1 MNNYEYIIAS
11 LPVLSREDSERVNAA
26 ALIEDTRE
34 QLGEKDNALVDFL
47 LTPSQGGELNAD
59 YYRRAAESGSRFI
72 REYMAFD
79 RRLRNAKVAWLNTA
93 LGREE
98 GQDMLFL
105 SEDEAAD
112 PWSDFPEKEEADA
125 ALGGSDIL
133 GRERALDSLMWR
145 KIDEISVFEYFSA
158 DAVLA
163 FLAKLSIVERWLRLD
178 ENTGRE
184 LFRRL
189 VAEIKEN
196 RTKEQ

>member
-11 LPVLSREDSERVNAA
+11 LPVLSREDSERVDAA
-26 ALIEDTRE
+26 ALIEDIRE

-47 LTPSQGGELNAD
+47 LTPSQGDELNAD

-178 ENTGRE
+178 ESTGRE